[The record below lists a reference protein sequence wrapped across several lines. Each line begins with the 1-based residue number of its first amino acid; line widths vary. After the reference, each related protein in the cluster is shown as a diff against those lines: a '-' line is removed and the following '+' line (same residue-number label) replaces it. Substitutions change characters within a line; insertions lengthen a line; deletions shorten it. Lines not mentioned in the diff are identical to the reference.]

1 MLNFLFIDDDDDIE
15 EIVEDKEKK
24 EEEEEE
30 EGKEAKKRK
39 RMTRRKKKEDDE
51 EWEEEEEEEKDEEE
65 EEDEEEKEGEEG
77 KEEGKEE
84 TEEDKEAKKKKI
96 EELETSVKEK
106 EEQVDAIRVTL
117 KDNQKQME
125 ELKKEIYKREKVIAE
140 NQKKIAAICAKARN
154 AYSKKQ
160 IVKDFNAG
168 LAEMKRKAEGKKT
181 SGGDEEEEEEEEG
194 EGIDLDEDSQ
204 TKPQGQASDQID
216 LPVFTVSS
224 YEYLKLC
231 GRLTRDGPTQ
241 TFSELEDTEIP
252 NLQKFVHSLTKSI
265 RIQTTK
271 HLIHSLVSFVRNIYI
286 YVRCVSFFSFQ
297 IIITFFI
304 YFFNLLICSDGGTMD
319 SDTRKTIKR
328 NFDKCLAQLEK
339 DLLVKIGEFKELAD
353 GVFKTKIEPR
363 FAPILYLFP

>member
-1 MLNFLFIDDDDDIE
+1 MFIFIDEDDEIE

-24 EEEEEE
+24 EEEEEGE

-39 RMTRRKKKEDDE
+39 RKTRRKKKEDDE
-51 EWEEEEEEEKDEEE
+51 EWEEEEKEKDED
-65 EEDEEEKEGEEG
+65 EEDEEEKEG
-77 KEEGKEE
+77 EEGKEE

-96 EELETSVKEK
+96 EELEASLKEK

-181 SGGDEEEEEEEEG
+181 SGGDDEEEEEEEG
-194 EGIDLDEDSQ
+194 GIDLDEDSQ
-204 TKPQGQASDQID
+204 TKPQGQTSDQID

-286 YVRCVSFFSFQ
+286 YVRCVFF
-297 IIITFFI
+297 FFL
-304 YFFNLLICSDGGTMD
+304 FH
-319 SDTRKTIKR
+319 TI
-328 NFDKCLAQLEK
+328 NH
-339 DLLVKIGEFKELAD
+339 
-353 GVFKTKIEPR
+353 
-363 FAPILYLFP
+363 